1 MGLQEHDLVLQSSPS
16 AVWCPVCPEI
26 WNFVQAMASEF
37 SSRRAERVVSSMVP
51 LQEDVQ
57 VWFFASYF
65 LSLQTWRVGRS
76 WVLSTYLSADFS
88 DEEED
93 MIDNILS
100 RLLRSSRRRSE
111 IYNISW
117 YIYIYIYI
125 FRLVMSLQRYTLQ
138 RNTSL
143 RRNTLQRKTSYL
155 VVWHLQLCFSQF
167 SENCREISADNKWVV
182 QSHQAFIC
190 KMLLRSR
197 SMMMIIVIIWQRNQ
211 SRLSNYDPTCVAIS
225 STTKTE
231 FHPECKLYL
240 QVSRMRKTASPELS

>member
-1 MGLQEHDLVLQSSPS
+1 
-16 AVWCPVCPEI
+16 
-26 WNFVQAMASEF
+26 MASEF

-125 FRLVMSLQRYTLQ
+125 YLQACDEFATIHFATKYVFA
-138 RNTSL
+138 S
-143 RRNTLQRKTSYL
+143 K
-155 VVWHLQLCFSQF
+155 HF
-167 SENCREISADNKWVV
+167 AKKD
-182 QSHQAFIC
+182 FIP
-190 KMLLRSR
+190 
-197 SMMMIIVIIWQRNQ
+197 
-211 SRLSNYDPTCVAIS
+211 SRLT
-225 STTKTE
+225 
-231 FHPECKLYL
+231 L
-240 QVSRMRKTASPELS
+240 TALFLTIL